1 MANIKDFVKNLKNV
15 RKRIRKDFDKC
26 IKDTAIQGVDNIKSE
41 LSKEDQRADVTYK
54 IKSSE
59 EFDSIIF
66 STTLKTEQIKAD
78 DLTGK
83 EVAKFKKVL
92 GNVPIEMLSDEINKQ
107 VFSEFPIN
115 KAMERTQQT
124 LIKKVDKIF
133 QNSL

>member
-41 LSKEDQRADVTYK
+41 LSKEDQRAGVTYK

-92 GNVPIEMLSDEINKQ
+92 GNIPIEMLSDEINKQ